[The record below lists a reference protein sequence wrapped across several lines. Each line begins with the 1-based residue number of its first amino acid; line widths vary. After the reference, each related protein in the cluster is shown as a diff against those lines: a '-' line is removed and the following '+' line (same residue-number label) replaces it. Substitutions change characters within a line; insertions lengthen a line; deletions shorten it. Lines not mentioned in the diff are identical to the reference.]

1 MNERFNAVTGAEK
14 ILLTGKP
21 GVGKTTVI
29 KKIAEELKC
38 RKAGFYTAEIR
49 QGKRRLGFELVS
61 LSTGERLP
69 LAHVDF
75 PSSKRVGKYGVKIEN
90 LRPFLD
96 ELEEVLQENIPC
108 CLLID
113 EIGKMELFSR
123 RFREIT
129 LGAFD
134 SLHPVV
140 ATIMAGSDPFC
151 NNLKKRPDTQV
162 WKIDPGNRDQIP
174 ARLLDK
180 VIIKEM

>member
-1 MNERFNAVTGAEK
+1 MNEGANSGTGAEK

-29 KKIAEELKC
+29 KKLAEGLKY
-38 RKAGFYTAEIR
+38 RTAGFYTAEIR
-49 QGKRRLGFELVS
+49 QGKRRVGFELVS

-69 LAHVDF
+69 LAHVVF
-75 PSSKRVGKYGVKIEN
+75 SSSKRVGKYGVKIEN

-96 ELEEVLQENIPC
+96 ELEEVLQEETPC

-123 RFREIT
+123 HFKEVT
-129 LGAFD
+129 LSAFD

-151 NNLKKRPDTQV
+151 SYLKKRPDTQV

-180 VIIKEM
+180 VIRKET